1 MPHHTPHASQAF
13 ITSSPD
19 PLATFAQR
27 PARAASR
34 ASATFV
40 LRLTTARLARAG
52 LLGVLSLSLLLPACG
67 KRPEQEAVAVDMSAA
82 PAMAMAASAD
92 VMADVAGVTGEP
104 IGHRE
109 AKQAGGK
116 RLESDSAGSASVPQK
131 RYVAVRHAL
140 QIEAPGAEV
149 AKAWTNVRDACARL
163 DCELIASELQRE
175 TAQVP
180 VSASL
185 TMRVAPKDYAA
196 LTQAMGGAAK
206 VVNDSATSEDKTTQV
221 IDVEA
226 HIKNRGD
233 YRDSLRELLADK
245 SVKRTLSEL
254 FEIRDTLSQVQA
266 EIDSALTQRKLL
278 EQETSKE
285 FVQMRFSAERGTAT
299 PTHYSPWRELWR
311 DSVGLLAESAR
322 ALVQVL
328 AVALPWLLLAA
339 VLAWPLRA
347 WLRRRARQQAAQQ
360 RADAVAAQAQAAP
373 VSLVSTEGGA
383 SIE

>member
-1 MPHHTPHASQAF
+1 MHTE
-13 ITSSPD
+13 
-19 PLATFAQR
+19 
-27 PARAASR
+27 AA
-34 ASATFV
+34 
-40 LRLTTARLARAG
+40 
-52 LLGVLSLSLLLPACG
+52 
-67 KRPEQEAVAVDMSAA
+67 AVDVSAA
-82 PAMAMAASAD
+82 PAAVELATSANRDVVADAAAT
-92 VMADVAGVTGEP
+92 AGP
-104 IGHRE
+104 SQHRE
-109 AKQAGGK
+109 ARK
-116 RLESDSAGSASVPQK
+116 RVESDNAGSASVPQK

-149 AKAWTNVRDACARL
+149 ANAWTSVRDACARL

-180 VSASL
+180 VTASL

-196 LTQAMGGAAK
+196 LTQAMGGQAK

-226 HIKNRGD
+226 HIKNRSD

-285 FVQMRFSAERGTAT
+285 FVQMRFTAERGTAT
-299 PTHYSPWRELWR
+299 PTHYNPWRELWR

-322 ALVQVL
+322 ALVQLL
-328 AVALPWLLLAA
+328 AVALPWLLLVA
-339 VLAWPLRA
+339 VLSWPLRA
-347 WLRRRARQQAAQQ
+347 WLRRRARQQAAQL
-360 RADAVAAQAQAAP
+360 RVDAAAAQAQAAP

>member
-1 MPHHTPHASQAF
+1 M
-13 ITSSPD
+13 
-19 PLATFAQR
+19 LA
-27 PARAASR
+27 
-34 ASATFV
+34 
-40 LRLTTARLARAG
+40 LRSTTARLARAG
-52 LLGVLSLSLLLPACG
+52 LLSVLSLSLLLPACG
-67 KRPEQEAVAVDMSAA
+67 KRPEQGMHTEAAAVDVSAA
-82 PAMAMAASAD
+82 PAAVELATSANRDVVADAAAT
-92 VMADVAGVTGEP
+92 AGP
-104 IGHRE
+104 SQHRE
-109 AKQAGGK
+109 ARK
-116 RLESDSAGSASVPQK
+116 RVESDNAGSASVPQK

-149 AKAWTNVRDACARL
+149 ANAWTSVRDACARL

-180 VSASL
+180 VTASL

-196 LTQAMGGAAK
+196 LTQAMGGQAK

-226 HIKNRGD
+226 HIKNRSD

-285 FVQMRFSAERGTAT
+285 FVQMRFTAERGTAT
-299 PTHYSPWRELWR
+299 PTHYNPWRELWR

-322 ALVQVL
+322 ALVQLL
-328 AVALPWLLLAA
+328 AVALPWLLLVA
-339 VLAWPLRA
+339 VLSWPLRA
-347 WLRRRARQQAAQQ
+347 WLRRRARQQAAQL
-360 RADAVAAQAQAAP
+360 RVDAAAAQAQAAP